1 MQLSF
6 WRVFFLEN
14 EQKPSADVKAK
25 GLGIVKLYLQLLPSI
40 RTNKSLLVFWWKLL
54 SDSIFEIRW
63 RRQKC
68 SQLSFWRVFFWR
80 TNEYRRRTSKLK
92 GPYYTTTYLYIGWNY
107 KPQFSRPRAKVHCF
121 CTRKKQSYYYY
132 GCFIADFGLNFISNN
147 YFGDSNCWC
156 KFICINH
163 WFTKVIY

>member
-1 MQLSF
+1 MIKYR
-6 WRVFFLEN
+6 WRMSKL
-14 EQKPSADVKAK
+14 K
-25 GLGIVKLYLQLLPSI
+25 GLGIVKLYLQLLPSNK
-40 RTNKSLLVFWWKLL
+40 TNKSLLVSWWKLL
-54 SDSIFEIRW
+54 SDSILEIRW

-68 SQLSFWRVFFWR
+68 SFLSGEFFFWR

-132 GCFIADFGLNFISNN
+132 GCFIADFGLNSISNN

-156 KFICINH
+156 KFLLFVNSLSNLLLVSKH
-163 WFTKVIY
+163 V